1 MFFNKTSSKPLFILS
16 KNVCRY
22 MTEMKSSW
30 LLMREARNAV
40 CGVVESSSAEILRV
54 FFHLILF

>member
-1 MFFNKTSSKPLFILS
+1 
-16 KNVCRY
+16 
-22 MTEMKSSW
+22 MTDIKSSW
-30 LLMREARNAV
+30 LVMCEARNAV